1 MTMRSSVGSAALLIV
16 ALAQPSTASAQ
27 VPTPPNIL
35 SAEDLKT
42 PSTPAATIL
51 GASPTTIE
59 RPDNPRALIFS
70 IASSVASSGGVPQ
83 DYAVQVAPYWMRS
96 HPTLMFDSYINPTVG
111 QSLLRSFAISVA
123 TADWI
128 GGSGSGTD
136 LGSRL
141 AIGTNAVILPGRVDP
156 KLTELRDKI
165 VKSDLDLI
173 LLLRARDGDPRL
185 KGLRTR
191 LTDLRGQLASE
202 TDPTKLVEV
211 WRALDETTSTI
222 AAVTLD
228 WNTKVTALEQTIK
241 DMTAQ
246 IDTMNVERFGLRLV
260 AAAAW
265 SIQIPND
272 VFADSRAE
280 RAGFWATPSYR
291 MRLMPGAADPGA
303 RPRFVDA
310 LGVVRFLR
318 HRVDDTTAW
327 DIGGRVV
334 WEATDS
340 ISLSAEAVQRM
351 WSADSLTENS
361 LRAVGSFEVK
371 LADKAYLFAT
381 FGRDFTEVE
390 LERNLVSIV
399 GLKLGFGEKP
409 VLAVR

>member
-1 MTMRSSVGSAALLIV
+1 M
-16 ALAQPSTASAQ
+16 
-27 VPTPPNIL
+27 
-35 SAEDLKT
+35 
-42 PSTPAATIL
+42 
-51 GASPTTIE
+51 
-59 RPDNPRALIFS
+59 
-70 IASSVASSGGVPQ
+70 PQ

-141 AIGTNAVILPGRVDP
+141 AIGTNAVILSGRVDP
-156 KLTELRDKI
+156 KLSELRDKI

-173 LLLRARDGDPRL
+173 LLLRARDNDPRRKGLDTRLSEL
-185 KGLRTR
+185 KGR
-191 LTDLRGQLASE
+191 LASE

-222 AAVTLD
+222 AAVTDD
-228 WNTKVTALEQTIK
+228 WTRKIAALEQTIK

-265 SIQIPND
+265 SMQIPNN
-272 VFADSRAE
+272 VFADTRAE

-291 MRLMPGAADPGA
+291 MRLMPGAGSDPGA

-334 WEATDS
+334 WEATAS

-371 LADKAYLFAT
+371 LVDKAYLFAT
-381 FGRDFTEVE
+381 FGRDFTEAE